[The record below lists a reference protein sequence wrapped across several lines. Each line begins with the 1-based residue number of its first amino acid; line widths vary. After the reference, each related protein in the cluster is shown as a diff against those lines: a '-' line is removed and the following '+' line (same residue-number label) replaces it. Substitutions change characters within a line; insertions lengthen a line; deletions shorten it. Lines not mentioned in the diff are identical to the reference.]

1 MVVSIGTHPKLV
13 DKSIKKINIKSM
25 PAKSKAQQRIMGMA
39 MAMKE
44 GKMAHS
50 KSPAAH
56 KIAKHMTKEE
66 IKKFAG
72 TKTKGLP
79 EYKSKKKRMITDE
92 GGYMMA

>member
-1 MVVSIGTHPKLV
+1 
-13 DKSIKKINIKSM
+13 
-25 PAKSKAQQRIMGMA
+25 
-39 MAMKE
+39 
-44 GKMAHS
+44 
-50 KSPAAH
+50 
-56 KIAKHMTKEE
+56 MTKEE